1 MDRIPQDLIRS
12 LRKLGLL
19 ESEAKIY
26 VTLVM
31 MNNAEVKEL
40 IDFLGLSKPSTY
52 ESLRSLEDKGLIVLV
67 NAKPI
72 TYQAVPPD
80 IGLEILTDTYVKAKE
95 DAKDHFST
103 LDRSLVMGQVTAQS
117 SDSLWFVFNKKSID
131 HKIRDMLRNAKK
143 SVFLIASDQYVK
155 HFTSLANTNLDLD
168 ITVFSENPRVERS
181 LKKIFKSDRAKV
193 QVISTTK
200 VVGVLSKLNSLYQK
214 EFMQPLEET
223 LLMLNFDNMLFLI
236 VDDAEILSLPALS
249 GDGIV
254 AFNLRNTHAIA
265 NMKLQYKDVHRE

>member
-1 MDRIPQDLIRS
+1 
-12 LRKLGLL
+12 
-19 ESEAKIY
+19 
-26 VTLVM
+26 
-31 MNNAEVKEL
+31 
-40 IDFLGLSKPSTY
+40 
-52 ESLRSLEDKGLIVLV
+52 
-67 NAKPI
+67 
-72 TYQAVPPD
+72 
-80 IGLEILTDTYVKAKE
+80 
-95 DAKDHFST
+95 
-103 LDRSLVMGQVTAQS
+103 
-117 SDSLWFVFNKKSID
+117 
-131 HKIRDMLRNAKK
+131 
-143 SVFLIASDQYVK
+143 
-155 HFTSLANTNLDLD
+155 
-168 ITVFSENPRVERS
+168 VFSENPRVERS